1 MVSSK
6 HKLQRCHYEHQKITE
21 ILMYKITKYTLLLII
36 TFLANSIFAQ
46 ESLLWLTPK
55 SSPTNFNNN
64 QYECPLWKD
73 KNDLVDLEQL
83 KGNNQWIGLQS
94 IIVRDING
102 DGYCD
107 IFSGFSSSE
116 EEKIP
121 FLLFL
126 YDIESGIF
134 EDNSELI
141 ENNIGQKTSRK
152 IVSADFNSDGILDFV
167 AASHPEKINE
177 EFSYLDVVIS
187 NSFGWTQETLY
198 APSRFRQEGYFHGV
212 SVGDVDNDGDID
224 IVVANFH
231 DSEGQFTLLNDGQ
244 ANFERTYSINNS
256 ELTGEKEAFTNELF
270 DIDSDGC
277 LDLIYAAVNNRN
289 SIAKIVYG
297 TCDGHFGDRFQMIE
311 KISRYEPVF
320 IGPAYETP
328 MDYNFH
334 DIDNDGF
341 SDLII
346 LLTNYSNWRLVFF
359 KNIGNDS
366 EGKVIFSESSAEI
379 NADLLSQG
387 FYTDDNSKGWSP
399 YIELLDINNDGYD
412 DIVRPKFFE
421 GGVNFFPQNWVLFG
435 NEGGL
440 YTYANY
446 PIATPLRE
454 ISAKLNNG
462 ELIFQFETDFLSK
475 INAHWSELDVDLP
488 KRGTVREWI
497 VYYSDS
503 AFTEKNS
510 DGTRRASIVNQYFTL
525 TTENIFGREESVLSG
540 SFVPRLFSSSPLF
553 LRFSYID
560 EYGVESRLSDEIV
573 VEHTSSSMGAI
584 SGKVTTPAFHSFA
597 PNPKLNLGY
606 NNIGVFDSRRGK
618 IFSCVSLLNNGE
630 RSTANYSLS
639 ITAKGDVFSIT
650 DAVLFNPTSLKN
662 QNGEL
667 PSCSGVYESP
677 TQTYTDTIQ
686 VGTETYRAD
695 FKIFDLN
702 KLEMKVIEATRISP

>member
-1 MVSSK
+1 
-6 HKLQRCHYEHQKITE
+6 
-21 ILMYKITKYTLLLII
+21 MYKITKYTLLLII

-126 YDIESGIF
+126 YDSESGIF

-510 DGTRRASIVNQYFTL
+510 DGTRRASILNQYFTL

>member
-1 MVSSK
+1 MSIK
-6 HKLQRCHYEHQKITE
+6 KITE
-21 ILMYKITKYTLLLII
+21 ILMYKIIKYAFLLII
-36 TFLANSIFAQ
+36 IFLANSVFAQ

-64 QYECPLWKD
+64 QYECPLWND

-83 KGNNQWIGLQS
+83 KGNNQWIGIQS

-126 YDIESGIF
+126 YDSESGIF

-244 ANFERTYSINNS
+244 ANFERFYSINNS

-270 DIDSDGC
+270 DIDLDGC

-289 SIAKIVYG
+289 SIAKIAYG
-297 TCDGHFGDRFQMIE
+297 TCDGNFGDRFQMIE
-311 KISRYEPVF
+311 KISRYESLF

-341 SDLII
+341 SDLVII
-346 LLTNYSNWRLVFF
+346 LTDYSNWRLVFF

-387 FYTDDNSKGWSP
+387 FYTDDNSKGWFP
-399 YIELLDINNDGYD
+399 YIEILDINNDGYD

-435 NEGGL
+435 DEGGL

-454 ISAKLNNG
+454 ISAKFNNG
-462 ELIFQFETDFLSK
+462 DLIFQFETDFLSK
-475 INAHWSELDVDLP
+475 INAHWSELDVDLE
-488 KRGTVREWI
+488 KRGTVKEWI

-503 AFTEKNS
+503 TFTEKNS
-510 DGTRRASIVNQYFTL
+510 NGTRRASILNQYLTL
-525 TTENIFGREESVLSG
+525 NTENNFEREVAVLSG

-573 VEHTSSSMGAI
+573 VEHTSSSMGAL
-584 SGKVTTPAFHSFA
+584 SGEVTTPAFHSFA

>member
-1 MVSSK
+1 
-6 HKLQRCHYEHQKITE
+6 
-21 ILMYKITKYTLLLII
+21 
-36 TFLANSIFAQ
+36 
-46 ESLLWLTPK
+46 
-55 SSPTNFNNN
+55 
-64 QYECPLWKD
+64 
-73 KNDLVDLEQL
+73 
-83 KGNNQWIGLQS
+83 
-94 IIVRDING
+94 
-102 DGYCD
+102 
-107 IFSGFSSSE
+107 
-116 EEKIP
+116 
-121 FLLFL
+121 
-126 YDIESGIF
+126 
-134 EDNSELI
+134 
-141 ENNIGQKTSRK
+141 
-152 IVSADFNSDGILDFV
+152 
-167 AASHPEKINE
+167 
-177 EFSYLDVVIS
+177 
-187 NSFGWTQETLY
+187 
-198 APSRFRQEGYFHGV
+198 
-212 SVGDVDNDGDID
+212 
-224 IVVANFH
+224 
-231 DSEGQFTLLNDGQ
+231 
-244 ANFERTYSINNS
+244 
-256 ELTGEKEAFTNELF
+256 
-270 DIDSDGC
+270 
-277 LDLIYAAVNNRN
+277 
-289 SIAKIVYG
+289 
-297 TCDGHFGDRFQMIE
+297 MIE

-510 DGTRRASIVNQYFTL
+510 DGTRRASILNQYFTL

-540 SFVPRLFSSSPLF
+540 GFVPRLFSSSPLF

-606 NNIGVFDSRRGK
+606 NNIGVFDSRKGK

>member
-1 MVSSK
+1 
-6 HKLQRCHYEHQKITE
+6 
-21 ILMYKITKYTLLLII
+21 MYKITKYTLLLII

-126 YDIESGIF
+126 YDSESGIF

-503 AFTEKNS
+503 AFIEKNS
-510 DGTRRASIVNQYFTL
+510 DGTRRASILNQYFTL

>member
-1 MVSSK
+1 
-6 HKLQRCHYEHQKITE
+6 
-21 ILMYKITKYTLLLII
+21 MYKITKYTLLLII

-126 YDIESGIF
+126 YDSESGIF

>member
-1 MVSSK
+1 M
-6 HKLQRCHYEHQKITE
+6 
-21 ILMYKITKYTLLLII
+21 
-36 TFLANSIFAQ
+36 
-46 ESLLWLTPK
+46 
-55 SSPTNFNNN
+55 
-64 QYECPLWKD
+64 
-73 KNDLVDLEQL
+73 
-83 KGNNQWIGLQS
+83 
-94 IIVRDING
+94 
-102 DGYCD
+102 
-107 IFSGFSSSE
+107 
-116 EEKIP
+116 
-121 FLLFL
+121 
-126 YDIESGIF
+126 
-134 EDNSELI
+134 
-141 ENNIGQKTSRK
+141 
-152 IVSADFNSDGILDFV
+152 
-167 AASHPEKINE
+167 
-177 EFSYLDVVIS
+177 
-187 NSFGWTQETLY
+187 
-198 APSRFRQEGYFHGV
+198 
-212 SVGDVDNDGDID
+212 
-224 IVVANFH
+224 
-231 DSEGQFTLLNDGQ
+231 
-244 ANFERTYSINNS
+244 
-256 ELTGEKEAFTNELF
+256 
-270 DIDSDGC
+270 
-277 LDLIYAAVNNRN
+277 NNRN

-387 FYTDDNSKGWSP
+387 FYADDNSKGWFP
-399 YIELLDINNDGYD
+399 YIEILDINNDGYD

-435 NEGGL
+435 DEGGL

-454 ISAKLNNG
+454 ISAKFNNG
-462 ELIFQFETDFLSK
+462 DLIFQFETDFLSK
-475 INAHWSELDVDLP
+475 INAHWSELDVDLA
-488 KRGTVREWI
+488 KRGTVKEWI
-497 VYYSDS
+497 IYYSDS
-503 AFTEKNS
+503 TFTEKNS
-510 DGTRRASIVNQYFTL
+510 NGTRRASILNQYLTL
-525 TTENIFGREESVLSG
+525 NTENNFEREVAVLSG

-650 DAVLFNPTSLKN
+650 DAVLFNPTSLQN

>member
-1 MVSSK
+1 
-6 HKLQRCHYEHQKITE
+6 
-21 ILMYKITKYTLLLII
+21 MYKITKYTLLLII

>member
-6 HKLQRCHYEHQKITE
+6 HKLQRCNYEHQKITE

>member
-1 MVSSK
+1 M
-6 HKLQRCHYEHQKITE
+6 KI
-21 ILMYKITKYTLLLII
+21 ILMFKKYIFAHTIALL
-36 TFLANSIFAQ
+36 AHSASAQ
-46 ESLLWLTPK
+46 ESLLWITPK
-55 SSPTNFNNN
+55 SDPTNFNNN
-64 QYECPLWKD
+64 QYECPVWENI
-73 KNDLVDLEQL
+73 NDLIDLG
-83 KGNNQWIGLQS
+83 KIRGSNDWISAQS
-94 IIVRDING
+94 PIVRDIDG
-102 DGYCD
+102 DGFCD
-107 IFSGFSSSE
+107 IFVSFFGNE
-116 EEKIP
+116 VERIP
-121 FLLFL
+121 FSLLL
-126 YDIESGIF
+126 YNTTTGNF
-134 EDNSELI
+134 ENKSNLI
-141 ENNIGQKTSRK
+141 SNNIGQPFNRKT
-152 IVSADFNSDGILDFV
+152 VSADFNGDGILDFA
-167 AASHPEKINE
+167 AASHPEKIE
-177 EFSYLDVVIS
+177 KEISYLDIVIS
-187 NSFGWTQETLY
+187 DNVNWKQETLFS
-198 APSRFRQEGYFHGV
+198 PNRTQQEGYFHGL

-270 DIDSDGC
+270 DIDLDGC

-289 SIAKIVYG
+289 SIAKIAYG

-311 KISRYEPVF
+311 KISRYESLF

-341 SDLII
+341 SDLVL
-346 LLTNYSNWRLVFF
+346 LLTDYSNWRLVFF
-359 KNIGNDS
+359 KNIGEDS

-462 ELIFQFETDFLSK
+462 KLIFQFETDFLSK

-488 KRGTVREWI
+488 KRGTVKEWI

-503 AFTEKNS
+503 SFTEKNS
-510 DGTRRASIVNQYFTL
+510 NGTRRASILNQYLTL
-525 TTENIFGREESVLSG
+525 NTENNFGREVAVLSG
-540 SFVPRLFSSSPLF
+540 GFVPRLFSSSPLF
-553 LRFSYID
+553 LRFSYKD
-560 EYGVESRLSDEIV
+560 DYGVESRLSDEIV

-584 SGKVTTPAFHSFA
+584 SGEVTTPAFHSFA
-597 PNPKLNLGY
+597 PNPILNLGY

-630 RSTANYSLS
+630 RSRASYSLS
-639 ITAKGDVFSIT
+639 VTAKGDVFSIT
-650 DAVLFNPTSLKN
+650 DVALFNPTSLKN

-677 TQTYTDTIQ
+677 TQIYTDTIQ

>member
-1 MVSSK
+1 
-6 HKLQRCHYEHQKITE
+6 
-21 ILMYKITKYTLLLII
+21 MYKIIKYALLLII
-36 TFLANSIFAQ
+36 IFLANSIFAQ

-64 QYECPLWKD
+64 QYECPLWND

-126 YDIESGIF
+126 YDSESGIF

-270 DIDSDGC
+270 DIDSDAC

-510 DGTRRASIVNQYFTL
+510 DGTRRASILNQYLTL
-525 TTENIFGREESVLSG
+525 NTENNFEREVAVLSG
-540 SFVPRLFSSSPLF
+540 SFVPRLFSSSPVF

-702 KLEMKVIEATRISP
+702 KLEMKVIEATGISP